1 MIFKTIRIVLAGGTH
16 GETKSQGEFL
26 RRCRLEN
33 IPFHASGN
41 TLALLARL
49 LTFHKYPV
57 LLNMLRYIFI
67 RTFPQKILVALILLL
82 SLPMTMC
89 SQSICST
96 ESRDRLDSVL
106 NTLEKKDFS
115 GITINETAV
124 EIGKMFLNTAYAE
137 KTLEVCGD
145 QEQLVI
151 NLNGLDCTTFLETT
165 VTLARLAKK
174 GRFTFEDYEKELEFV
189 RYRDGKLNGYTSR
202 MHYFS
207 DWIYNAGQRNI
218 IRDITH
224 EIGGVPYAN
233 HPTFMSANTKYYP
246 QLSNPEFVSQ
256 MKAYESEISQRK
268 YYYLPKETVADH
280 ESDIRSGDLIA
291 ITISLANLD
300 ISHVGI
306 AFEQNGRIHL
316 MHASSDLKKVV
327 ISDKPLSDYLLGNK
341 SQSGIMVCRL
351 VDFE

>member
-1 MIFKTIRIVLAGGTH
+1 MRIDLAGCTH
-16 GETKSQGEFL
+16 GVTKSQGEFL

-33 IPFHASGN
+33 LPFHESGN

-57 LLNMLRYIFI
+57 LLTMI
-67 RTFPQKILVALILLL
+67 RFLFTNSYSRPVLTGLLL
-82 SLPMTMC
+82 YFLLPVSLRG
-89 SQSICST
+89 QSICSA

-124 EIGKMFLNTAYAE
+124 EIGKMFLKTAYVE

-151 NLNGLDCTTFLETT
+151 NLTGLDCTTFLETT

-218 IRDITH
+218 ILDITR
-224 EIGGVPYAN
+224 EIGGVPYAK

-246 QLSNPEFVSQ
+246 QLGNPEFVRQ
-256 MKAYESEISQRK
+256 MKVYESEISRRE

-280 ESDIRSGDLIA
+280 LSGIRPGDLIA
-291 ITISLANLD
+291 ITIALANLD

-306 AFEQNGRIHL
+306 AVEQNGRIHL

-327 ISDKPLSDYLLGNK
+327 ISEKPLSDYLLGNK